1 MADVQKHFEE
11 FDREIR
17 LGRFD
22 EEETLREKRDR
33 IRDRLKEKL
42 PEVFESYDEEVPDFY
57 FEDQGSYEMGTAI
70 EAIHGD
76 IDIDQGLYVHV
87 STDEYDPVVLKERVY
102 EALGGYGD
110 NPHTQEMKIRRPCVT
125 VWYQRNGEHIYHV
138 DLAVYSDGD
147 ENADGKDRL
156 AMGREHSNE
165 ERRYWEVSD
174 PQALKEKIFGEYDEA
189 GRAQFRRVVRYLK
202 RWKDLKFSPDG
213 NEAPLGIGLTVAAH
227 RWHSTC
233 FSDVFSR
240 DPDDLEALRNLVGA
254 MLRNFRGS
262 PPRLEVNLPVEPY
275 NDLFEEMTDRHQE
288 KLQEQLEDL
297 KGALDNASQS
307 ADPHDAC
314 ETLRDQFGD
323 DFPVPSKEDVSEEQD
338 KPWASSSSAAAVL
351 IGGFLLLFSEPLE
364 RLLRWTGRAVE
375 RKLRE
380 LSRCTTLREWGQ
392 ALATPLLI
400 GVSAI
405 IVFQLISEG

>member
-1 MADVQKHFEE
+1 MADVQNYFEE

-33 IRDRLKEKL
+33 IRDRLREKL

-87 STDEYDPVVLKERVY
+87 GTGEYDPVVLKQRVY
-102 EALGGYGD
+102 EALGGDGD
-110 NPHTQEMKIRRPCVT
+110 NSHTQEMKIRRPCVT
-125 VWYQRNGEHIYHV
+125 VWYQRNGDPIYHV
-138 DLAVYSDGD
+138 DLAVYSDGH

-156 AMGREHSNE
+156 AMGREHSDE
-165 ERRYWEVSD
+165 DHRYWEVSN
-174 PQALKEKIFGEYDEA
+174 PQALKEEIFREYDET

-202 RWKDLKFSPDG
+202 RWKDLKFSSDG

-233 FSDVFSR
+233 YSDMFSR
-240 DPDDLEALRNLVGA
+240 DLDDLEALRNLLGA

-262 PPRLEVNLPVEPY
+262 PPRLEVTLPVEPY
-275 NDLFEEMTDRHQE
+275 NDLFEDMTDRHQK
-288 KLQEQLEDL
+288 KLRDQLGEL
-297 KGALDNASQS
+297 KEALDEASQS

-314 ETLRDQFGD
+314 KTLRNQFGE
-323 DFPVPSKEDVSEEQD
+323 DFPVPSKEDVSDEQER
-338 KPWASSSSAAAVL
+338 PWASSSSAAAAL
-351 IGGFLLLFSEPLE
+351 MGGFLLLFSEPLQ
-364 RLLRWTGRAVE
+364 RLVRWAGRAVD
-375 RKLRE
+375 RKLTE
-380 LSRCTTLREWGQ
+380 LSRCNSLREWVQ
-392 ALATPLLI
+392 VLATPLLI
-400 GVSAI
+400 GMSVI

>member
-1 MADVQKHFEE
+1 
-11 FDREIR
+11 
-17 LGRFD
+17 
-22 EEETLREKRDR
+22 
-33 IRDRLKEKL
+33 
-42 PEVFESYDEEVPDFY
+42 
-57 FEDQGSYEMGTAI
+57 
-70 EAIHGD
+70 
-76 IDIDQGLYVHV
+76 
-87 STDEYDPVVLKERVY
+87 
-102 EALGGYGD
+102 
-110 NPHTQEMKIRRPCVT
+110 VT

-233 FSDVFSR
+233 YSDVFSR
-240 DPDDLEALRNLVGA
+240 DLDDLDALRNLVEA
-254 MLRNFRGS
+254 MLRSFRGS
-262 PPRLEVNLPVEPY
+262 RPRLEVNLPVEPY

-288 KLQEQLEDL
+288 KLQERLGEL
-297 KGALDNASQS
+297 KDALDDANRS

-314 ETLRDQFGD
+314 ETLRSQFGEG
-323 DFPVPSKEDVSEEQD
+323 FPVPSKEDVSDEQER
-338 KPWASSSSAAAVL
+338 PWASSSSAAAAL
-351 IGGFLLLFSEPLE
+351 IGGFLILFSEPLQH
-364 RLLRWTGRAVE
+364 LAKWTRRAVD

-380 LSRCTTLREWGQ
+380 LSRCNSPEEWIQ

-400 GVSAI
+400 GMVATI
-405 IVFQLISEG
+405 AFQMISEG

>member
-1 MADVQKHFEE
+1 MADVQKYFEE

-22 EEETLREKRDR
+22 EEETLREKRNR
-33 IRDRLKEKL
+33 IRDRLEEKL
-42 PEVFESYDEEVPDFY
+42 PEVFESHDEEIPDFY

-70 EAIHGD
+70 EAIQGD
-76 IDIDQGLYVHV
+76 IDIDQGLYIHV
-87 STDEYDPVVLKERVY
+87 STDEYDPVVLKKRIY

-125 VWYQRNGEHIYHV
+125 VWYQRNGERIYHV

-147 ENADGKDRL
+147 ENTDGKDRL
-156 AMGREHSNE
+156 AMGREHSDE
-165 ERRYWEVSD
+165 EHRYWEVSN
-174 PQALKEKIFGEYDEA
+174 PQALKEEIFGGYDET
-189 GRAQFRRVVRYLK
+189 GRAQLRRVIRYLK

-227 RWHSTC
+227 RWHSTTYT
-233 FSDVFSR
+233 DVFSR
-240 DPDDLEALRNLVGA
+240 EPDDLEALRDLVAA
-254 MLRNFRGS
+254 MLRNFQGD

-275 NDLFEEMTDRHQE
+275 NDLFEDMTNKHQE
-288 KLQEQLEDL
+288 KLQERLADL
-297 KGALDNASQS
+297 KEALEEAIQS

-314 ETLRDQFGD
+314 KTLSKQFGE
-323 DFPVPSKEDVSEEQD
+323 DFPVPAKEDVSEEQD
-338 KPWASSSSAAAVL
+338 RPWASSSSAAAAL
-351 IGGFLLLFSEPLE
+351 IGGLLLLFSEPLM
-364 RLLRWTGRAVE
+364 RLVNWAGRAVD

-380 LSRCTTLREWGQ
+380 ISRCNTPREWVQ

-400 GVSAI
+400 GMGVI

>member
-1 MADVQKHFEE
+1 MADVQRYFEE
-11 FDREIR
+11 FDKEIR

-22 EEETLREKRDR
+22 EEETLREKRNR
-33 IRDRLKEKL
+33 IRDRLEEKL
-42 PEVFESYDEEVPDFY
+42 PEVFDSHDEEVPDFY

-70 EAIHGD
+70 EAIQED
-76 IDIDQGLYVHV
+76 IDIDQGLYIHV
-87 STDEYDPVVLKERVY
+87 STDEYDPVVLKERIY

-125 VWYQRNGEHIYHV
+125 VWYQRNGERIYHV

-156 AMGREHSNE
+156 AMGREHSDE
-165 ERRYWEVSD
+165 EHRYWEVSN
-174 PQALKEKIFGEYDEA
+174 PQALKDEILGEYDET

-227 RWHSTC
+227 RWHSTTYT
-233 FSDVFSR
+233 DVFSR
-240 DPDDLEALRNLVGA
+240 DPDDLEALRDLVAA
-254 MLRNFRGS
+254 MLRNFQGD

-275 NDLFEEMTDRHQE
+275 NDLFEDMTDRHQE
-288 KLQEQLEDL
+288 KLQERLGEL
-297 KGALDNASQS
+297 KDALDDASQS

-314 ETLRDQFGD
+314 KTLSKQFGE

-338 KPWASSSSAAAVL
+338 RPWASSSSAAAAL
-351 IGGFLLLFSEPLE
+351 IGGLLLLFSDPLM
-364 RLLRWTGRAVE
+364 RLVKWVGRAVD

-380 LSRCTTLREWGQ
+380 ISRCNTPREWVQ

-400 GVSAI
+400 GMSVV
-405 IVFQLISEG
+405 IVFQLTSEG

>member
-1 MADVQKHFEE
+1 MADVQNYFEK

-22 EEETLREKRDR
+22 QEETLREKRDR
-33 IRDRLKEKL
+33 IRDRLREKL

-76 IDIDQGLYVHV
+76 TDIDQGLYVHV
-87 STDEYDPVVLKERVY
+87 STGEYDPVVLKQRVY
-102 EALGGYGD
+102 EALGGDGD

-125 VWYQRNGEHIYHV
+125 VWYQRNGDRIYHV
-138 DLAVYSDGD
+138 DLAVYSDGH

-156 AMGREHSNE
+156 AMGREHSDE
-165 ERRYWEVSD
+165 DHRYWEVSN
-174 PQALKEKIFGEYDEA
+174 PQALKEEIFRGYDETE
-189 GRAQFRRVVRYLK
+189 RAQFRRVVRYLK

-227 RWHSTC
+227 RWHSTRY
-233 FSDVFSR
+233 SDRFSR

-262 PPRLEVNLPVEPY
+262 PPRLQVNLPAEPY
-275 NDLFEEMTDRHQE
+275 NDLFEEMTDRHQG
-288 KLQEQLEDL
+288 KLQDRLRNL
-297 KGALDNASQS
+297 KEALDDASQS

-314 ETLRDQFGD
+314 KTLRNQFGE
-323 DFPVPSKEDVSEEQD
+323 DFPVPSKEEVSDEQER
-338 KPWASSSSAAAVL
+338 PWASSSSAAAAL
-351 IGGFLLLFSEPLE
+351 IGGFLLLFSEPLQ
-364 RLLRWTGRAVE
+364 RLVKWTGRVVE

-380 LSRCTTLREWGQ
+380 LSRCNSLREWVQ
-392 ALATPLLI
+392 ALVTPLLI
-400 GVSAI
+400 GMSVT
-405 IVFQLISEG
+405 IVFKLISDG

>member
-1 MADVQKHFEE
+1 MADVQKYFEK

-22 EEETLREKRDR
+22 EEEALREKRNR
-33 IRDRLKEKL
+33 IRNRLEEKL
-42 PEVFESYDEEVPDFY
+42 PEVFESCGEEVPDFY

-87 STDEYDPVVLKERVY
+87 STDEYDPVVLKERIY
-102 EALGGYGD
+102 EALGGDGD

-125 VWYQRNGEHIYHV
+125 VWYQRNGERIYHV

-147 ENADGKDRL
+147 ENPDGKDRL
-156 AMGREHSNE
+156 AMGREHSDE
-165 ERRYWEVSD
+165 EHRYWEVSN
-174 PQALKEKIFGEYDEA
+174 PQALKEEIFGQYDET

-227 RWHSTC
+227 RWHSPC
-233 FSDVFSR
+233 YSDMFSR

-262 PPRLEVNLPVEPY
+262 PSRLEVNLPVEPY
-275 NDLFEEMTDRHQE
+275 NDLFEEMTDRHQG
-288 KLQEQLEDL
+288 KLQDRLRNL
-297 KGALDNASQS
+297 KEALDDASQS

-314 ETLRDQFGD
+314 KTLRNQFGE
-323 DFPVPSKEDVSEEQD
+323 DFPVPSKEEVSDEQER
-338 KPWASSSSAAAVL
+338 PWASSSSAAAALV
-351 IGGFLLLFSEPLE
+351 GALLLFSEHLK
-364 RLLRWTGRAVE
+364 RFVRWTGRAVE
-375 RKLRE
+375 RKIRE
-380 LSRCTTLREWGQ
+380 LSRCESLREWRQ
-392 ALATPLLI
+392 TLATPLLI
-400 GVSAI
+400 GMGVI